1 MTDKFGIEL
10 HIGDSVIY
18 TTGGQ
23 SYVGLDI
30 GTVDSFTTRGVA
42 IRTAL
47 GRLLSNDRYS
57 HSVVSCMPI
66 YKQHPEVLL

>member
-23 SYVGLDI
+23 GNVALDI
-30 GTVDSFTTRGVA
+30 GTIDSFKGNGVV
-42 IRTAL
+42 IRTKA
-47 GRLLSNDRYS
+47 GRLLSNLRYS
-57 HSVVSCMPI
+57 HSVVSCVPI
-66 YKQHPEVLL
+66 YNQHPEVLL